1 MRVAHEPQQ
10 LPAVHEAW
18 LPREHSLHRPR
29 HGGRQLTA
37 LISAIVF
44 FTTPA
49 LLWVFGAR
57 PAEIENRHLASF
69 PSLGDG
75 WAFFTSLPGWAT
87 DQLTFRSAAIDA
99 ADWISRTFFGET
111 PPRDQ
116 AGTTETGPLPGS
128 PPPTQTQ
135 GTDDQPT
142 TSGPLDQAGYRQVI
156 EGRDGWLYFGYDA
169 EAKCSPVR
177 MLSDTLERM
186 NRLRTIIEAS
196 GRKFVW
202 VVAPD
207 KSTMVPENLPSSYPG
222 RECHRAAEAPT
233 WQQIDAAGAVDLR
246 PALTQEARRVNRP
259 VYPSN
264 DTHWTDEG
272 SLVMTRAAAEA
283 VQPGITATWQSKQV
297 GAYTVAADLPPLLGK
312 KADKTNVLYDLRPD
326 GIVDRAGQTIA
337 DIETP
342 SYRFASPM
350 SSTVNEKTLFY
361 GDSFTKASSR
371 YLAAGFANLTMLA
384 YFTPKTSRD
393 QAIGMF
399 TNSDVIVLE
408 TVERSVSSGQLP
420 FLTDEF
426 LTALQA
432 QLQASPR

>member
-1 MRVAHEPQQ
+1 VAHEPQQ

-57 PAEIENRHLASF
+57 PAEIENRHLAAF
-69 PSLGDG
+69 PGIGDG
-75 WAFFTSLPGWAT
+75 WAFFTDLPGWAT
-87 DQLTFRSAAIDA
+87 DHLTFRSAAIEA
-99 ADWISRTFFGET
+99 ADWVSRTFFGET

-116 AGTTETGPLPGS
+116 GGAGGTGPLPGS
-128 PPPTQTQ
+128 APPPQNQ
-135 GTDDQPT
+135 GGDDRTT

-156 EGRDGWLYFGYDA
+156 EGKDGWLYFGYDA

-177 MLSDTLERM
+177 MLSDTLDGM
-186 NRLRTIIEAS
+186 TRLRTMIEAS
-196 GRKFVW
+196 GRTFVW

-222 RECHRAAEAPT
+222 RDCHRAAETPT
-233 WQQIDAAGAVDLR
+233 WRQIDDAGAVDLR
-246 PALTQEARRVNRP
+246 PSLATAARKVNRP

-272 SLVMTRAAAEA
+272 SLVMTREVAEA

-297 GAYTVAADLPPLLGK
+297 GTYTVAADLPPLLGR
-312 KADKTNVLYDLRPD
+312 KADKTNALYDLRPD
-326 GIVDRAGQTIA
+326 GVVDRAGQTIT

-342 SYRFASPM
+342 SYRFAAPM

-384 YFTPKTSRD
+384 YFTPKTDQD

-399 TNSDVIVLE
+399 VNSDVVVLE
-408 TVERSVSSGQLP
+408 TVERNVSSGQLP
-420 FLTDEF
+420 FLDEEF
-426 LTALQA
+426 LTKLQE
-432 QLQASPR
+432 QLQANPR